1 MTEQDK
7 PRCETPLQLKPHE
20 CRYPVHACV
29 THHDGDVEVCTWCGL
44 PADTDSHQP
53 KGPTT

>member
-44 PADTDSHQP
+44 PADTDRHQP